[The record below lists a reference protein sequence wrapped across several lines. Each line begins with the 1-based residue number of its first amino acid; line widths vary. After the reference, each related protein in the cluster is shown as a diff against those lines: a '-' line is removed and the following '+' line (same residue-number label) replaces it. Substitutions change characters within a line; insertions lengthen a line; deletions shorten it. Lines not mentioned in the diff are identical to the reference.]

1 MRISE
6 IVAGLRFCI
15 VIAALFH
22 YNERVTESGDWMQAE
37 TKDVFGRIMDGYCN
51 LTPSETKLADYILR
65 NRFHLH
71 SATVSSLA
79 ASCGVSL
86 ATVTRFCR
94 SIGCGGFQEFKFEV
108 AQSNSADTNRPS
120 GEGDIDLYGEI
131 APSDSIEQKCQKLYN
146 ISKQALTQTLAQ
158 VDYGRV
164 DAAVQLLCEANNV
177 YCFGQGN
184 SNIVA
189 MDAWGRFASVSPKFH
204 WVPDAHLQADTA
216 AILGD
221 KDVVLYFSF
230 SGMTR
235 EVSEI
240 GSLVRGTKAKML
252 LVTRFPASQGAAFAD
267 ILLVCGAD
275 ESIRQQGTIA
285 AKISQLFLIDI
296 LYNEYCS
303 RNLKLTR
310 SNREKALA
318 ATTAMMVGKKNSL

>member
-1 MRISE
+1 
-6 IVAGLRFCI
+6 
-15 VIAALFH
+15 
-22 YNERVTESGDWMQAE
+22 MQAE
-37 TKDVFGRIMDGYCN
+37 TKSVFGRIMDSYCN

-65 NRFHLH
+65 NKFHLQ

-94 SIGCGGFQEFKFEV
+94 SIGYDGFQEFKFKV
-108 AQSNSADTNRPS
+108 AQSNSMDPDALS
-120 GEGDIDLYGEI
+120 GEEDIDLYGEI
-131 APSDSIEQKCQKLYN
+131 APDDSIEQKCQKLC
-146 ISKQALTQTLAQ
+146 IIGKHALTQTLAQ
-158 VDYGRV
+158 VDFGCV

-189 MDAWGRFASVSPKFH
+189 MDAWGRFASVSTKFH
-204 WVPDAHLQADTA
+204 WVPDSHLQADTA
-216 AILGD
+216 AILSK

-240 GSLVRGTKAKML
+240 GSLVRGTEAKML
-252 LVTRFPASQGAAFAD
+252 LVTRFPSSPGAAFAD

-275 ESIRQQGTIA
+275 ESNRQQGTIA

-303 RNLKLTR
+303 RNLKLTQA
-310 SNREKALA
+310 NREKSLA
-318 ATTAMMVGKKNSL
+318 ATTALMVGKKNVP